1 MRTRAA
7 VRMKRKFLYENV
19 YTKQKQNMTLKFH
32 CKNHWWKNK
41 KPALRSLNG
50 QPTVDARVCVNRI
63 EDIWFG
69 TTSLG
74 FHIWIYIYIFTS
86 QVGYSQERINEYPS
100 TLPEYYVRHQT
111 WAQCS
116 MDVLDGVEGT
126 YTYMY
131 IWPERR
137 LFEYSVFLVLRPLLS
152 IKVVRRIYSTSV
164 YVHMFDKRTI
174 CGQV

>member
-41 KPALRSLNG
+41 TSSPVVKWATNRRRSRLRES
-50 QPTVDARVCVNRI
+50 NRGYM
-63 EDIWFG
+63 IW
-69 TTSLG
+69 
-74 FHIWIYIYIFTS
+74 HNVPWVPYMNIYIYIFTS